1 MLYESSLQVSV
12 LSPTGTRRRGESDS
26 ECYLLLPVSALSP
39 ILQRRALVK
48 MMSAL
53 GGEGKRET
61 SMPSPRQYDRS
72 PKGGLFM
79 V

>member
-1 MLYESSLQVSV
+1 MPYETSLQVSV
-12 LSPTGTRRRGESDS
+12 LSPAGKGRRGESDS

-53 GGEGKRET
+53 GGEGK
-61 SMPSPRQYDRS
+61 SKRS
-72 PKGGLFM
+72 KPLPPPI
-79 V
+79 